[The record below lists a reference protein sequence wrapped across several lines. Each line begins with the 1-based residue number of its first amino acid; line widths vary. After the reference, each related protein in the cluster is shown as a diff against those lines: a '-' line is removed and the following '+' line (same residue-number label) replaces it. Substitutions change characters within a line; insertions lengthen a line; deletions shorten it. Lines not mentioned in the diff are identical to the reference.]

1 MTQQSRNIVRFEEIE
16 INNGTKGYNF
26 SSHKSGVFHPASLR
40 DVIGFIESLLGFSN
54 FSVHFMILFT
64 DKKIDLFSIGHFGN

>member
-26 SSHKSGVFHPASLR
+26 SSHKSGVLSLR

-54 FSVHFMILFT
+54 FSVHFMILYT
-64 DKKIDLFSIGHFGN
+64 DKKIDLFSIGHFVN

>member
-40 DVIGFIESLLGFSN
+40 DVIGFIESLLGFAN
-54 FSVHFMILFT
+54 FSVHFMILYT
-64 DKKIDLFSIGHFGN
+64 DKKIVLFLDWTFR